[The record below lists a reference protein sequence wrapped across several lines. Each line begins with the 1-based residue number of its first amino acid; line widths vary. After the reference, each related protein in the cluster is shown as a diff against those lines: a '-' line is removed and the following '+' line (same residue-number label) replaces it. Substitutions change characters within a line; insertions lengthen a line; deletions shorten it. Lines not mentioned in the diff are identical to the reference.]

1 MNKRRWKGN
10 ERRQEDKWLQKRKWK
25 RVNERESMSENKR
38 ALQKYYKAANI
49 LHTKGGEGVHVGIY
63 GGVMIELYVRMAEW
77 GQYHAKSN
85 ITENEVIRNDG

>member
-1 MNKRRWKGN
+1 MKREWTKTRGQVVAKEKVKKSEW
-10 ERRQEDKWLQKRKWK
+10 
-25 RVNERESMSENKR
+25 EREHEWEQKSFTKI
-38 ALQKYYKAANI
+38 LQSSQYTT
-49 LHTKGGEGVHVGIY
+49 HKGGRGSIY